1 MAFMLGSFTTGLAS
15 GAKSAMDLYSKYE
28 DLKSKKDLSDSL
40 TGAMKS
46 GGTTTPP
53 AGTAPG
59 QATGF
64 LGNAQ
69 SDSAAS
75 APKSSVDLNADPRAT
90 RGSAALGAFGNAV
103 SDSAMSAPR
112 KSPYGNAKSDA
123 AMSAP
128 EPTSSQPAQEA
139 VQTQPPLANPTGD
152 VSMPVPQSATPTR
165 AQATAPSPWMDW
177 LTGRNPQNRAVHLT
191 PSMGIATGPG
201 PSSTPMSTSP
211 GGRPVG
217 ASVSDWASNAPHYL
231 PQQGQQ
237 PAAPQGQPAQPV
249 GSRPPPLAG
258 APSPGSP
265 SLSNQ
270 QSPMAQAI
278 QTQYG
283 SGGF

>member
-1 MAFMLGSFTTGLAS
+1 MAFMLGSFTNGLFS
-15 GAKSAMDLYSKYE
+15 GAKSAMDMYKEYN
-28 DLKSKKDLSDSL
+28 DIKSKKELSDTL
-40 TGAMKS
+40 TGAMKGSGS
-46 GGTTTPP
+46 GGAGTSTPVPP

-59 QATGF
+59 QATAGVP
-64 LGNAQ
+64 
-69 SDSAAS
+69 SAS
-75 APKSSVDLNADPRAT
+75 LTSSGD
-90 RGSAALGAFGNAV
+90 GSAR
-103 SDSAMSAPR
+103 SDSAMSAPNLNADPR
-112 KSPYGNAKSDA
+112 KSFGDGSARSDA

-128 EPTSSQPAQEA
+128 QSASLQPAQEA
-139 VQTQPPLANPTGD
+139 VQTQPPPANPTGD

-217 ASVSDWASNAPHYL
+217 ASVSDWASNAPQYL

-237 PAAPQGQPAQPV
+237 PAAPQGQSAQPV